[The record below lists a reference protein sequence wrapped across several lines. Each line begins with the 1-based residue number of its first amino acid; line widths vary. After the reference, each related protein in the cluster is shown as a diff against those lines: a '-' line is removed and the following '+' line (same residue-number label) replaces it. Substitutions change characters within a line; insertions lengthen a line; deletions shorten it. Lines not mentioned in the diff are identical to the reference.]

1 MPTDRTSFPSS
12 GAAAIHHALLTGKFK
27 EERLLDNGYFDNL
40 DKVSPIEPNGEVS
53 EFDVYT

>member
-40 DKVSPIEPNGEVS
+40 DKVSPIAKWRS
-53 EFDVYT
+53 